1 MHCIIEYSVYV
12 RLSGC
17 PDIQSRRAAS
27 IRDCQPAPVDLKY
40 STTSDDKRMAVGIL
54 VVSAFGLPGLRTTF
68 AAVKKFCTCAG
79 SLGSYR
85 SVSGAYAIG
94 ASVAAS
100 RCTRPQSVFEFFFKP
115 GMVSLPFIFVG
126 STETDDPSFFARHPD
141 NCKHGQYLGNIRK
154 CLASYFSIA
163 DAFKLQTIAV

>member
-1 MHCIIEYSVYV
+1 MHSVIKNSVYA

-17 PDIQSRRAAS
+17 PATPSRRAAS

-40 STTSDDKRMAVGIL
+40 STTSDDKRMAVGVL

-68 AAVKKFCTCAG
+68 ADAKKFCTCAG

-85 SVSGAYAIG
+85 SVSGSYVIG

-100 RCTRPQSVFEFFFKP
+100 RCTRSQSVFEFFFKP
-115 GMVSLPFIFVG
+115 GVVSLKKVPEFYSRF
-126 STETDDPSFFARHPD
+126 T
-141 NCKHGQYLGNIRK
+141 CKAPQIGYSLS
-154 CLASYFSIA
+154 LASIQPQLRLKIA
-163 DAFKLQTIAV
+163 AGGRV